1 MRENLPII
9 IHHRMLGRSR
19 KTLLDLAEN
28 WGMSGTNVK
37 LVSENAGSKLE
48 PDIMNTRLLKVL
60 QREMIKA
67 DNTSWT
73 SITLHQFQGSL
84 DWVLNF

>member
-1 MRENLPII
+1 
-9 IHHRMLGRSR
+9 MLARSR
-19 KTLLDLAEN
+19 KILQDLAEN

-60 QREMIKA
+60 QRKMIKA
-67 DNTSWT
+67 VNTSWT
-73 SITLHQFQGSL
+73 SIRLRQFQGSL
-84 DWVLNF
+84 GCVLNF

>member
-1 MRENLPII
+1 
-9 IHHRMLGRSR
+9 
-19 KTLLDLAEN
+19 
-28 WGMSGTNVK
+28 MSGTNVK

-73 SITLHQFQGSL
+73 SITLDQFQGSL

>member
-1 MRENLPII
+1 
-9 IHHRMLGRSR
+9 
-19 KTLLDLAEN
+19 
-28 WGMSGTNVK
+28 MSGTNVK

-48 PDIMNTRLLKVL
+48 PDIMNTHLLKVL
-60 QREMIKA
+60 QKEMIKA

-73 SITLHQFQGSL
+73 SITQHQFQGSL

>member
-1 MRENLPII
+1 
-9 IHHRMLGRSR
+9 MLGRSR
-19 KTLLDLAEN
+19 QTLLDLAEN

-37 LVSENAGSKLE
+37 LVDENAGSKLE

-67 DNTSWT
+67 DSTSWT
-73 SITLHQFQGSL
+73 SITLQLVPRLSRLGFKFLEG
-84 DWVLNF
+84 N

>member
-1 MRENLPII
+1 
-9 IHHRMLGRSR
+9 
-19 KTLLDLAEN
+19 LAEN
-28 WGMSGTNVK
+28 WGMNGTNVK

-67 DNTSWT
+67 DNISWT
-73 SITLHQFQGSL
+73 SIKLHQFQGYL

>member
-1 MRENLPII
+1 
-9 IHHRMLGRSR
+9 
-19 KTLLDLAEN
+19 LAEN

-37 LVSENAGSKLE
+37 LVGENAGSKLE

-60 QREMIKA
+60 QKEMIKA
-67 DNTSWT
+67 DSTSCT

>member
-1 MRENLPII
+1 
-9 IHHRMLGRSR
+9 
-19 KTLLDLAEN
+19 LAEN

-60 QREMIKA
+60 QRKMIKA

-73 SITLHQFQGSL
+73 SITLRQFQGSL

>member
-1 MRENLPII
+1 
-9 IHHRMLGRSR
+9 
-19 KTLLDLAEN
+19 
-28 WGMSGTNVK
+28 MSGTNVK

-60 QREMIKA
+60 QRKMIKA

-73 SITLHQFQGSL
+73 SITLRQFQGSL
-84 DWVLNF
+84 GCVLNF